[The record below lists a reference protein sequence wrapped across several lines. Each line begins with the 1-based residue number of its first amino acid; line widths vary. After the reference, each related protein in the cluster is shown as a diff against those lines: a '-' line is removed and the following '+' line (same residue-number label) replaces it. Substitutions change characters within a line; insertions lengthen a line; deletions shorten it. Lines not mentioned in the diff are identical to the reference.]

1 MPLLDALINQIGN
14 DPARNPYARAGAA
27 PVQGGGSGW
36 SGLLAMLQSGATP
49 VGGLIDQL
57 GRGPANNPYSS
68 VGAGGG
74 GLSDPQIV
82 QIGAD
87 EAARAQAQQ
96 GGATVGVGPSP
107 MQQPAPLTA
116 AAVPQVAQSANPPVA
131 RAQTAQAGMP
141 QLQSVDVPDFP
152 VKAVDADADSAG
164 VSTPASAPA
173 NYSGGLLGMLG
184 AAASNAVD
192 SPAKSKGLLESLG
205 ARISNM
211 SPAASQALIA
221 SGLTMLAGNDGSRNL
236 GQLVGLGGM
245 AGLNAYSNSTQQEAA
260 NELVRQKMLQ
270 EARQKKDELAL
281 QTRKQDFDESKPF
294 TVGAD
299 QSVYMPGRMGAN
311 GMPAAGSFLQGPG
324 GANVATW
331 QEMQGADG
339 MKYRQGFT
347 RSGEPVSGARVL
359 VDNPYGGP
367 LSEFQ
372 QKSVNDA
379 QTAAMSASQTYQR
392 TASLASQLANA
403 PDFSSGL
410 GATFND
416 WMTKTTGNKD
426 AGQQLRGQL
435 AQFVNSTILESLPPG
450 SASDKDVQLVRNGT
464 PSDTA
469 SKATWQAYLA
479 AVGRLQQASAIA
491 SAGRADYL
499 TANRG
504 SLGPLMQPAI
514 INGRQFPAGTSFA
527 DAISGRGAAGTQAQR
542 QSTLAGSLTPDQQSQ
557 VQQLK
562 RMAAAG
568 DQRAQQSLAQLQA
581 RGWRF

>member
-1 MPLLDALINQIGN
+1 
-14 DPARNPYARAGAA
+14 
-27 PVQGGGSGW
+27 
-36 SGLLAMLQSGATP
+36 
-49 VGGLIDQL
+49 
-57 GRGPANNPYSS
+57 
-68 VGAGGG
+68 
-74 GLSDPQIV
+74 
-82 QIGAD
+82 
-87 EAARAQAQQ
+87 
-96 GGATVGVGPSP
+96 
-107 MQQPAPLTA
+107 
-116 AAVPQVAQSANPPVA
+116 
-131 RAQTAQAGMP
+131 
-141 QLQSVDVPDFP
+141 
-152 VKAVDADADSAG
+152 
-164 VSTPASAPA
+164 
-173 NYSGGLLGMLG
+173 MLG

-236 GQLVGLGGM
+236 GQLIGIGGM
-245 AGLNAYSNSTQQEAA
+245 AGLNAYSTAKQSDAA
-260 NELVRQKMLQ
+260 N
-270 EARQKKDELAL
+270 ALAL
-281 QTRKQDFDESKPF
+281 QKLTQEQQRDDQRFDLERKKFEFDTSKPIA
-294 TVGAD
+294 VGAE
-299 QSVYMPGRMGAN
+299 QSLYMPGQLDAN
-311 GMPAAGSFLQGPG
+311 GMPTAGSFMQGPG

-331 QEMQGADG
+331 QEMQGPDG

-379 QTAAMSASQTYQR
+379 QTAAMSASQMYQR
-392 TASLASQLANA
+392 TANLANQLANA

-416 WMTKTTGNKD
+416 WLTKATGNKD

-435 AQFVNSTILESLPPG
+435 AQFVNSTILDSLPPG

-479 AVGRLQQASAIA
+479 AVGRLQRASAIA
-491 SAGRADYL
+491 AAGRADYL

-504 SLGPLMQPAI
+504 SLGPLMQPAN
-514 INGRQFPAGTSFA
+514 INGRQLAAGTSFA
-527 DAISGRGAAGTQAQR
+527 DAISGRGAVGTQAQR
-542 QSTLAGSLTPDQQSQ
+542 QATGTGSMTPDQQAQ

-562 RMAAAG
+562 RMAAGG